1 MTVALGLELFGF
13 GLLVG
18 CYGSLVGAGGGFLMV
33 PAFLLLFRFPTPL
46 AVGTSLAVVFAN
58 AAAGSFF
65 YLRQRRIDIRSGL
78 QFAAATVPGAIGGV
92 YLLRLLSARAF
103 ELIFGVLLA
112 GLGLFM
118 ALGPRRRD
126 EAGPSPWVLD
136 AGGPRGAVLRDLVDR
151 KGSRYTYR
159 FIWWRGIALSLVVGA
174 MSSLLGIGGG
184 PLHVP
189 GMVFLL
195 GFPVHVAIA
204 TSHFVLA
211 FSSLV
216 GSLLYLF
223 QGHVHLRTALV
234 MGAGAVVG
242 ARAGTGLAGRLRGS
256 PILRVLSVALL
267 LIGIRLIM
275 GSR

>member
-1 MTVALGLELFGF
+1 MTVGLALGLFGF

-33 PAFLLLFRFPTPL
+33 PAFLLLFRYPTPV

-92 YLLRLLSARAF
+92 YLLRFVSPRAF

-112 GLGLFM
+112 GLGIFM
-118 ALGPRRRD
+118 TVAPRR
-126 EAGPSPWVLD
+126 GH
-136 AGGPRGAVLRDLVDR
+136 GGVPLEGLLETGAPRGIALRELVDR
-151 KGSRYTYR
+151 KGSLYTYG
-159 FIWWRGIALSLVVGA
+159 FVWWRGIALSLAVGST
-174 MSSLLGIGGG
+174 SSLLGIGGG

-195 GFPVHVAIA
+195 GFPVHVAVA
-204 TSHFVLA
+204 TSQFVLA
-211 FSSLV
+211 LSSLV
-216 GSLLYLF
+216 GSTLYLL
-223 QGHVHLRTALV
+223 QGHVDLRTALV
-234 MGAGAVVG
+234 MGAGAIAG
-242 ARAGTGLAGRLRGS
+242 ARGGTELAGRLRGS
-256 PILRVLSVALL
+256 PILRILSVALI
-267 LIGIRLIM
+267 LIGVRLLV
-275 GSR
+275 GAR

>member
-1 MTVALGLELFGF
+1 VTVGLALGLFGF

-18 CYGSLVGAGGGFLMV
+18 GYGSLVGAGGGFLMV

-103 ELIFGVLLA
+103 ELIFGVLLV
-112 GLGLFM
+112 GIGSFM
-118 ALGPRRRD
+118 ALGPRRAD
-126 EAGPSPWVLD
+126 ESVPLQRVMD
-136 AGGPRGAVLRDLVDR
+136 AGASPGMAVRELVDR
-151 KGSRYTYR
+151 KGSRYSYR

-211 FSSLV
+211 LSSLV

-223 QGHVHLRTALV
+223 QGHVHLRTALL

-256 PILRVLSVALL
+256 PILRFLSVALL

-275 GSR
+275 GGR

>member
-1 MTVALGLELFGF
+1 MTVGLALELLGF

-78 QFAAATVPGAIGGV
+78 QFAAATIPGAIGGV

-103 ELIFGVLLA
+103 ELIFGALLA
-112 GLGLFM
+112 GLGIFM
-118 ALGPRRRD
+118 ALGPRRADAAVPPQRIPA
-126 EAGPSPWVLD
+126 AGAS
-136 AGGPRGAVLRDLVDR
+136 RGMAVRDLVDR
-151 KGSRYTYR
+151 KGFRYTYR
-159 FIWWRGIALSLVVGA
+159 FVWWRGIALSLVVGA
-174 MSSLLGIGGG
+174 LSSLLGIGGG

-204 TSHFVLA
+204 TSQFVLA
-211 FSSLV
+211 ISSLV

-223 QGHVHLRTALV
+223 QGHVHVRTALV
-234 MGAGAVVG
+234 MGAGAMVG

-256 PILRVLSVALL
+256 PILRFLSLALI
-267 LIGIRLIM
+267 LIGMRLIA

>member
-1 MTVALGLELFGF
+1 MTVWHALGLFGF

-33 PAFLLLFRFPTPL
+33 PAFLVFFRFPTPV

-65 YLRQRRIDIRSGL
+65 YLRQRRVDVRSGL

-92 YLLRLLSARAF
+92 YLLRFLSARAF

-112 GLGLFM
+112 ALGIFM
-118 ALGPRRRD
+118 AVSPRRPD
-126 EAGPSPWVLD
+126 EAAPLHGLLE
-136 AGGPRGAVLRDLVDR
+136 AGAPCGIVHREWVDR
-151 KGSRYTYR
+151 TGSRYAYG
-159 FIWWRGIALSLVVGA
+159 FIWWRGIALSLAVGA

-204 TSHFVLA
+204 TSQFVLA
-211 FSSLV
+211 ISSLV
-216 GSLLYLF
+216 GSLLYLA
-223 QGHVHLRTALV
+223 QRQVELRTALL
-234 MGAGAVVG
+234 MGAGAIAG
-242 ARAGTGLAGRLRGS
+242 ARGGTELAGRLRGS
-256 PILRVLSVALL
+256 PILRFLSVALF
-267 LIGIRLIM
+267 LIGVHLIV
-275 GSR
+275 GGR

>member
-1 MTVALGLELFGF
+1 MTVGLALELLGF

-33 PAFLLLFRFPTPL
+33 PAFLLLFRYPTPL

-78 QFAAATVPGAIGGV
+78 QFAAATIPGAIGGV

-103 ELIFGVLLA
+103 ELIFGALLA
-112 GLGLFM
+112 GLGVFM
-118 ALGPRRRD
+118 ALAPRRADAAVPLQRI
-126 EAGPSPWVLD
+126 PD
-136 AGGPRGAVLRDLVDR
+136 AGASRGIAVRDLVDR
-151 KGSRYTYR
+151 KGLRYTYR
-159 FIWWRGIALSLVVGA
+159 FVWWRGIALSLVVGV

-204 TSHFVLA
+204 TSQFVLA
-211 FSSLV
+211 ISSLV
-216 GSLLYLF
+216 GSLLYVF
-223 QGHVHLRTALV
+223 QGHVHVRTALV
-234 MGAGAVVG
+234 MGAGAMLG

-256 PILRVLSVALL
+256 PILRFLSLALI
-267 LIGIRLIM
+267 LIGMRLIA